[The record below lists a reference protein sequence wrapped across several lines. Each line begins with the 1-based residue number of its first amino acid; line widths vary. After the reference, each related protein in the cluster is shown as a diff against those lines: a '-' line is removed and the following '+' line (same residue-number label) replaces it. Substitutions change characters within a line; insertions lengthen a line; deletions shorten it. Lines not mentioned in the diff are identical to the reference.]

1 MDIGIGLNILMN
13 KLFSIMFFYKYNKKN
28 KKTLNFIKI
37 FDYKMPIL
45 QRKKMFK
52 KNMCKFLITNVFVFQ
67 KLLLIDYS

>member
-13 KLFSIMFFYKYNKKN
+13 KLSSIMFFYKHNKKN

-37 FDYKMPIL
+37 FDYKMPKL

>member
-1 MDIGIGLNILMN
+1 
-13 KLFSIMFFYKYNKKN
+13 MFFDKYNKKN

-45 QRKKMFK
+45 QKKKMFK